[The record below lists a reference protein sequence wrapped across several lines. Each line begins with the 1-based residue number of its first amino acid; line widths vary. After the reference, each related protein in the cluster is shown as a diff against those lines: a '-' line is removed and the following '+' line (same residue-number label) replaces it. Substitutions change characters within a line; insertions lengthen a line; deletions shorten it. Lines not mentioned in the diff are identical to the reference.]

1 MPLMP
6 LSDSGAGRGHDPMSR
21 ITVRPV
27 STRWDLRAF
36 VRFPWR
42 VYRGDPNWVPPLIS
56 NQMRTLD
63 PAHNP
68 FFEHADVA
76 LFLARRG
83 REVAGTIATFIDH
96 WLVEALDEPVGGF
109 GFFEVVEDY
118 EVAARMLDTA
128 AAWLR
133 EHGVPLMRGPLN
145 FNNADRPGVLIEGAD
160 CPPAMLEAH
169 TPPYY
174 ATFLE
179 RYGMEKHQDLYA
191 YRAFRHQIGENL
203 ENLPPELGRVAEAAR
218 RQGVTTRH
226 VRLEDWDREV
236 QTLHRLFNASMT
248 HPPYR
253 MPMPED
259 VFRRMADDLRIF
271 VDPRMAVFAEV
282 DGKAVGFCV
291 ALPDINRVLI
301 HLNGRL
307 FPFNWLR
314 LRRLIRQVDVATF
327 KLMGILP
334 AYRQRG
340 IDALLYLEV
349 LHGFLDG
356 GYRWLDGSVTSE
368 YNLVVNLVAQRLG
381 AERYKHFRV
390 YEIGL

>member
-1 MPLMP
+1 
-6 LSDSGAGRGHDPMSR
+6 MSQL
-21 ITVRPV
+21 TVEPV
-27 STRWDLRAF
+27 SGRRDLRAF
-36 VRFPWR
+36 VRFPWQ
-42 VYRGDPNWVPPLIS
+42 VYRNDPNWVPPLIS
-56 NQMRTLD
+56 QMMHTLD

-68 FFEHADVA
+68 FFERADVA

-83 REVAGTIATFIDH
+83 RKVVGTVAAFVDH
-96 WLVEALDEPVGGF
+96 WLVEVLGEAVGGF
-109 GFFEVVEDY
+109 GFFEVIEDY
-118 EVAARMLDTA
+118 EVAARMLDVA
-128 AAWLR
+128 AEWLR
-133 EHGVPLMRGPLN
+133 EHGATVMRGPLN

-160 CPPAMLEAH
+160 CPPVMMEAH

-191 YRAFRHQIGENL
+191 YRAFRQQIGERM
-203 ENLPPELGRVAEAAR
+203 ENLPPELGHVAEAAR
-218 RQGVTTRH
+218 RQGVTTRPI
-226 VRLEDWDREV
+226 RLEAWDEEV
-236 QTLHRLFNASMT
+236 GTLHRLFNDSMT
-248 HPPYR
+248 YLPYR
-253 MPMPED
+253 LPIPEE
-259 VFRRMADDLRIF
+259 VFRRMASELRLF

-282 DGKAVGFCV
+282 EGEPVGFCI
-291 ALPDINRVLI
+291 ALPDVNRVLI

-334 AYRQRG
+334 NYRQRG

-349 LHGFLDG
+349 LKGFLAG

-368 YNLVVNLVAQRLG
+368 YNLIVNLVAQRLG

-390 YEIGL
+390 YQKPL